1 MTPPPFETILP
12 EIKDRS
18 RRHYSRCD
26 PELRDERV
34 QESLCQAWKLYDSAV
49 RRGNYRFTPCTLAWY
64 ANRATDEGRK
74 FAGGT
79 IRTDALDAGRAL
91 SFDDL
96 DEDGR
101 SRIAEA
107 LVQRRTPVFDQ
118 ARIRIDWPEF
128 LRLELTERER
138 DVVTKLAEGWR
149 RSEIARH
156 LGLSPARVTQI
167 MAGVADAYVEYLGLP
182 GFEYRARKVER
193 RGEARPPNKRRA
205 AS

>member
-12 EIKDRS
+12 EIEDRS
-18 RRHYSRCD
+18 RRHYSRCNG
-26 PELRDERV
+26 ELRDERV

-64 ANRATDEGRK
+64 ANRAADEGRK
-74 FAGGT
+74 FAGET
-79 IRTDALDAGRAL
+79 IRTDALDAGRAI

-96 DEDGR
+96 DADGR

-149 RSEIARH
+149 RNEIARN
-156 LGLSPARVTQI
+156 LGLSPARVTQL
-167 MAGVADAYVEYLGLP
+167 MAGVADTYAEYLGLP
-182 GFEYRARKVER
+182 GFEYRARKVEKQ
-193 RGEARPPNKRRA
+193 GEARRPNKRRA